1 MWYYISS
8 DLRKLLFEEIK
19 ELTTTELVIQSKDS
33 FLFHILLCEQLY
45 TQHAFPRSVLGH
57 LIRVDN
63 IT

>member
-45 TQHAFPRSVLGH
+45 TACFS
-57 LIRVDN
+57 
-63 IT
+63 